1 LRADMVKGGG
11 ELTLSMCRCDSGKH
25 VEAGSKPSPTG
36 SDGSVCEGV
45 VGKRVL
51 G

>member
-1 LRADMVKGGG
+1 M
-11 ELTLSMCRCDSGKH
+11 
-25 VEAGSKPSPTG
+25 EAGSKPSPTG
-36 SDGSVCEGV
+36 SDGSVGEDV